1 MNTPRI
7 FLFATYILFF
17 SIVHSQEN
25 ALLYKVS
32 SLKNEHSSYIFG
44 TMHVMSENNFYFPKA
59 IEDHL
64 LECDALCME
73 VKEISKQSIKPELL
87 FDSNKPL
94 QDYCTNRQWDSII
107 SWAETNL
114 LMNRSSFEANFQFA
128 KPFILLQFMLQNS
141 LPSAHKSHEIELE
154 KIASENEIDQYGLET
169 VEEQLNLFNKIDYPS
184 QISMLMKQLAELKNS
199 KEEFNK
205 MEKFY
210 ASQNMDSLCILTD
223 TTIFDDFREELLINR
238 NIRWILKMKPLMR
251 KKDVFFAVG
260 AGHLCGDEGVIQL
273 LKNEGYLIE
282 AIKL

>member
-1 MNTPRI
+1 MNTLRI
-7 FLFATYILFF
+7 FLFAAYIFFF

-32 SLKNEHSSYIFG
+32 SIKNEHNSYIFG
-44 TMHVMSENNFYFPKA
+44 TMHVMSENQFYFPKA
-59 IEDHL
+59 IEEYL

-73 VKEISKQSIKPELL
+73 IKEVSKQTIKPELL
-87 FDSNKPL
+87 FDLNKPL
-94 QDYCTNRQWDSII
+94 QDYCTKTQWDSII

-114 LMNRSSFEANFQFA
+114 LMTQSNFEANFQFA
-128 KPFILLQFMLQNS
+128 KPFVLLQFMMQNS
-141 LPSAHKSHEIELE
+141 LPLVHKSHELELE
-154 KIASENEIDQYGLET
+154 KIASEKEIEQYGLET

-199 KEEFNK
+199 KEEFNR

-210 ASQNMDSLCILTD
+210 ASQNLDSLCKLTESAV
-223 TTIFDDFREELLINR
+223 FEDFREELLVNR
-238 NIRWILKMKPLMR
+238 NSIWILKMKPLMR
-251 KKDVFFAVG
+251 EKNVFFAVG
-260 AGHLCGDEGVIQL
+260 AGHLCGDDGVLQL